1 MIGYSYFK
9 AEPMKRLLL
18 VAIPLLMVS
27 CQKSTEGVL
36 VKDEWEGIYT
46 IDIVVAKD
54 EATAKTLATN
64 CAPIKTWDSTKIES
78 YNNGEPEAVART
90 WQEISVGDVAWIDK
104 GFIDLGDG
112 RWQREYF
119 TYKNKR

>member
-1 MIGYSYFK
+1 M
-9 AEPMKRLLL
+9 AE
-18 VAIPLLMVS
+18 A
-27 CQKSTEGVL
+27 KSLSV
-36 VKDEWEGIYT
+36 D
-46 IDIVVAKD
+46 
-54 EATAKTLATN
+54 

-78 YNNGEPEAVART
+78 YNHGEPEIVQQT
-90 WQEISVGDVAWIDK
+90 WQEISVGDVAWIDN